1 MRKEKNKK
9 PDYDILFKDAVS
21 EYEKE
26 LGKMV
31 KLFQDWR
38 NSLLDKSLCPS
49 GITLRM
55 LLEPDD
61 NVRTRVTRY
70 CFQNEGLEDLNRKLA
85 NLYKELRRECFVSIQ
100 YKVERLAELIFG
112 KFSEKLIKN
121 REIPQDNLDEARIIF
136 LAQTKE
142 LFERYQ
148 SCFRDVPE
156 VNIEFAGRDKI
167 DVQSLESRRL
177 DMFVGDLFSRDA
189 SHKNGCDMCF
199 VDRENSPI
207 WVKSPKIFNF
217 CLVPVYYLVDWRDK
231 KYLIVQEFNGGDF
244 TILEVSIEKENE
256 KFGRGRGC
264 DLGRTLT
271 VKKEL
276 PKTKFNALFRINIK
290 K

>member
-1 MRKEKNKK
+1 
-9 PDYDILFKDAVS
+9 
-21 EYEKE
+21 
-26 LGKMV
+26 
-31 KLFQDWR
+31 
-38 NSLLDKSLCPS
+38 
-49 GITLRM
+49 M

-70 CFQNEGLEDLNRKLA
+70 YFQNEGLEDLNRELA
-85 NLYKELRRECFVSIQ
+85 NLYKELRCECFVSVQ
-100 YKVERLAELIFG
+100 HKVEKLAEHIFG
-112 KFSEKLIKN
+112 KFSEELIKN
-121 REIPQDNLDEARIIF
+121 RKIPRDSLDEAKIIF

-142 LFERYQ
+142 LFKRYQ

-156 VNIEFAGRDKI
+156 VAIEFDGQDKI
-167 DVQSLESRRL
+167 HVQSLESRRL

-189 SHKNGCDMCF
+189 GHENGCDMCF
-199 VDRENSPI
+199 IDGEHSPI
-207 WVKSPKIFNF
+207 WVKSPEIFKL

>member
-70 CFQNEGLEDLNRKLA
+70 CFQNEGLEDLNRELA
-85 NLYKELRRECFVSIQ
+85 NLYKELRNECFVSIQ
-100 YKVERLAELIFG
+100 YKVEKLAELIFG

-136 LAQTKE
+136 LAQTK
-142 LFERYQ
+142 RA
-148 SCFRDVPE
+148 
-156 VNIEFAGRDKI
+156 I
-167 DVQSLESRRL
+167 
-177 DMFVGDLFSRDA
+177 
-189 SHKNGCDMCF
+189 
-199 VDRENSPI
+199 
-207 WVKSPKIFNF
+207 
-217 CLVPVYYLVDWRDK
+217 
-231 KYLIVQEFNGGDF
+231 
-244 TILEVSIEKENE
+244 
-256 KFGRGRGC
+256 
-264 DLGRTLT
+264 
-271 VKKEL
+271 
-276 PKTKFNALFRINIK
+276 
-290 K
+290 